1 MDSLLI
7 LGAGGHG
14 KVVADTAAATGSF
27 GTIAF
32 LDDRHP
38 DLDSVLDWRVIGTLQ
53 DAEKHLPSYS
63 GFIVALGDNKLRT
76 QLLKQYLDLD
86 FASPS
91 IIHPTAYV
99 SPAAKLGAGCVVF
112 AQGVVNAGA
121 QVGMGSIINTG
132 ASVDHD
138 CVLGVGVHLCP
149 GVRLAGEVRVGHQ
162 STLGI
167 ASAVIPKIAIG
178 NHVMVGAGSVVIA
191 DIEDHLTVAGV
202 PATVVSKNE

>member
-7 LGAGGHG
+7 LGAGGQG
-14 KVVADTAAATGSF
+14 KMVADTAAAAGSWEN
-27 GTIAF
+27 IAF

-38 DLDSVLDWRVIGTLQ
+38 DLDSVLDWPVIGPLK
-53 DAEKHLPSYS
+53 DAEKHLPAYS
-63 GFIVALGDNKLRT
+63 GFVVALGNNKLRA

-86 FASPS
+86 FAAPS

-99 SPAAKLGAGCVVF
+99 SPSAKLGPGCVVF
-112 AQGVVNAGA
+112 AQGVVNVGA

-138 CVLGVGVHLCP
+138 CVLGVGIHLCP

-162 STLGI
+162 STLGTG
-167 ASAVIPKIAIG
+167 SAVIPKIAIG
-178 NHVMVGAGSVVIA
+178 NHVMVGAG
-191 DIEDHLTVAGV
+191 
-202 PATVVSKNE
+202 